1 MLMTN
6 VYTSNRKDLRVI
18 WLQVRFKCCR
28 FLVNPTKDIDL
39 RKWAAEG
46 LAYLTLDADV
56 KEDLVADTPALRSL
70 MDLAKVMCRYIF
82 FIILAQVAEMNKA
95 TEIALLHYWDNA

>member
-1 MLMTN
+1 MLKVQIGFN
-6 VYTSNRKDLRVI
+6 
-18 WLQVRFKCCR
+18 CCR

-70 MDLAKVMCRYIF
+70 MDLAKVMYSSLSFWR
-82 FIILAQVAEMNKA
+82 K
-95 TEIALLHYWDNA
+95 

>member
-1 MLMTN
+1 MSN
-6 VYTSNRKDLRVI
+6 VGIVGKVCFI
-18 WLQVRFKCCR
+18 CCR

-56 KEDLVADTPALRSL
+56 KEDLVTDTPALKSL
-70 MDLAKVMCRYIF
+70 MDLAKVRPDSPALMFMIM
-82 FIILAQVAEMNKA
+82 VKTEMPQYNHK
-95 TEIALLHYWDNA
+95 

>member
-1 MLMTN
+1 ML
-6 VYTSNRKDLRVI
+6 
-18 WLQVRFKCCR
+18 FKYCR

-70 MDLAKVMCRYIF
+70 MDLAKVTNF
-82 FIILAQVAEMNKA
+82 SKAEIVWLSYVSFQFAPPFLSVNDFLVGNRQGGPISSGANSCKC
-95 TEIALLHYWDNA
+95 HK